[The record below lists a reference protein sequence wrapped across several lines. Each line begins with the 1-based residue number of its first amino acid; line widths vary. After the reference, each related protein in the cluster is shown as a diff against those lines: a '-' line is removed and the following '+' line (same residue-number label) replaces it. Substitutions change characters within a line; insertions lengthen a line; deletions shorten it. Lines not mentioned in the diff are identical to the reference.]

1 MKEET
6 KTCQNCKK
14 EFQIEQED
22 FKFYEKIKVPPP
34 TFCPECRMQR
44 RLAWRNERFLYR
56 KPDANTGEI
65 IFSAFPSESEIKT
78 VSQEF
83 WSSDKFDAMQYGR
96 SYDFSKPFFEQFHDL
111 MKSVLWPS
119 RWVVNAV
126 NSDYIINTNDAK
138 DCYLVMSSSYVNNCA
153 YSVWIRNTEDSMDLY
168 NVAKSSLCYESTLS
182 HTCSRVFFST
192 RCESSRSLF
201 FCRDMVGC
209 NDCFGCANLRNKS
222 YCIFNEQFSK
232 EEYEK
237 KIASFNLS
245 SFAQIEEMRRKV
257 SEFWNHF
264 PVKYVSGRQNL
275 NTSGEYI
282 YNSKNVLESYN
293 VQQGEGLR
301 YCQHILQGPAKD
313 SYDYSNWGENA
324 ERMYESILCGLNIS
338 DCKFCV
344 WCWSNVMDLRYC
356 MDCRNSSNLF
366 GCIGLSGKEYCIL
379 NKQYSKEEY
388 DSFVQKIITQMDEMP
403 YKDKAGLTY
412 KYGEFY
418 PIEISPSPYNEV
430 LAEEYFPLKEEEA
443 KKRGYFWR
451 DNEVRDY
458 KITIEAENLPDNI
471 SDIGDSILNEVIG
484 CAHKDKCEDG
494 CAEAFKL
501 VSKELEFYRRFNIP
515 LPRLCFSCRH
525 VRRLGQRNTPKLY
538 RRQCQC
544 AGVKSDNVF
553 YSNTIEHGHKE
564 NHCPNEF
571 ETS

>member
-192 RCESSRSLF
+192 RCESSRILFFCRDMVGCNDCFGCANLDLKSSLCYESTLSHTCSRVFFSTRCERSRSLF

-209 NDCFGCANLRNKS
+209 NDCFGCANLRNKT

-293 VQQGEGLR
+293 VQHGEGLR

-313 SYDYSNWGENA
+313 S
-324 ERMYESILCGLNIS
+324 
-338 DCKFCV
+338 
-344 WCWSNVMDLRYC
+344 
-356 MDCRNSSNLF
+356 
-366 GCIGLSGKEYCIL
+366 
-379 NKQYSKEEY
+379 
-388 DSFVQKIITQMDEMP
+388 
-403 YKDKAGLTY
+403 
-412 KYGEFY
+412 
-418 PIEISPSPYNEV
+418 
-430 LAEEYFPLKEEEA
+430 
-443 KKRGYFWR
+443 
-451 DNEVRDY
+451 
-458 KITIEAENLPDNI
+458 
-471 SDIGDSILNEVIG
+471 
-484 CAHKDKCEDG
+484 
-494 CAEAFKL
+494 
-501 VSKELEFYRRFNIP
+501 
-515 LPRLCFSCRH
+515 
-525 VRRLGQRNTPKLY
+525 
-538 RRQCQC
+538 
-544 AGVKSDNVF
+544 
-553 YSNTIEHGHKE
+553 
-564 NHCPNEF
+564 
-571 ETS
+571 